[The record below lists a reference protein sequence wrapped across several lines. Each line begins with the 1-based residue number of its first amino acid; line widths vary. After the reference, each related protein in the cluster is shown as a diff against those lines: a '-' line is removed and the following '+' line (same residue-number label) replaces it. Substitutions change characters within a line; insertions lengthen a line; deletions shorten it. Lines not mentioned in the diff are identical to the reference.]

1 MKKFIITTTINS
13 PTEAIIK
20 FDNLNEWHL
29 IVVGDKKT
37 PIDYSL
43 QNGLYISPKDQEEYF
58 KDLSDCIGWNCIQRR
73 NFGLLKA
80 YELGA
85 EIIAT
90 IDDDNIPLKEWGK
103 KIYINQDIEI
113 DYYLSENICFDPIA
127 VTNHSNLWHRGFPI
141 QLLSKR
147 KYRKTKKISIRQYFK
162 FC

>member
-58 KDLSDCIGWNCIQRR
+58 KDLCVVEALFGGSTRPCKWLEFNASDSSAW
-73 NFGLLKA
+73 LKGT
-80 YELGA
+80 EKGDLV
-85 EIIAT
+85 
-90 IDDDNIPLKEWGK
+90 IPDVFKNQNK
-103 KIYINQDIEI
+103 K
-113 DYYLSENICFDPIA
+113 
-127 VTNHSNLWHRGFPI
+127 
-141 QLLSKR
+141 
-147 KYRKTKKISIRQYFK
+147 
-162 FC
+162 